1 MKVTTLKTSY
11 ENIINT
17 IPQGILVTNL
27 DNEILYMNDE
37 LKSFMK
43 DEEVTSE

>member
-17 IPQGILVTNL
+17 IPQGILVTTL